1 VAYGFR
7 VEIEV
12 LREVTDEVVT
22 AFARLLPQ
30 LSESLDPL
38 DRNGLSR
45 VVAAE
50 TNTVLMAVSAGRIV
64 GTLTLVAIPTLA
76 GVRARIEDVIVDESV
91 RGQGVGA
98 ALTQTAL
105 GLARDAGAGS
115 VELTS
120 RPSRVAA
127 NRLYQR
133 LGFQR
138 RESNLYR
145 YPLG

>member
-1 VAYGFR
+1 

-12 LREVTDEVVT
+12 LREVTDDVVA

-30 LSESLDPL
+30 LSDSVGALD
-38 DRNGLSR
+38 GTALSR
-45 VVAAE
+45 VLASE
-50 TNTVLMAVSAGRIV
+50 TNTVLIALSAGRIV
-64 GTLTLVAIPTLA
+64 GTLTLVTIPTLT
-76 GVRARIEDVIVDESV
+76 GVRARIEDVVVDESV

-98 ALTQTAL
+98 ALTQSAL
-105 GLARDAGAGS
+105 GHAREAGAGS

-120 RPSRVAA
+120 RASRVAA

-133 LGFQR
+133 LGFQQ